1 MEANRTI
8 SQQHSIW
15 LSTMSWSWNH
25 AADAQNLTIQF
36 GNVIDIILTRSHF
49 LMVAQKVASAANLD
63 QDISSSR
70 KLDWYLSRSARNKQ
84 DACDI
89 SKTQEYDQT
98 RNSWLL
104 FVRINVIDMLCFAG
118 LDSQWIVTCP
128 AKLASSLW
136 HPQFGMHPQLG
147 VWIWH
152 PQCAAWSWHSQ
163 LGILDLACT
172 LNLACEFGIL
182 NLPR

>member
-1 MEANRTI
+1 
-8 SQQHSIW
+8 
-15 LSTMSWSWNH
+15 
-25 AADAQNLTIQF
+25 
-36 GNVIDIILTRSHF
+36 
-49 LMVAQKVASAANLD
+49 MVAQKVASAANLD

-118 LDSQWIVTCP
+118 LDSQ
-128 AKLASSLW
+128 
-136 HPQFGMHPQLG
+136 
-147 VWIWH
+147 
-152 PQCAAWSWHSQ
+152 
-163 LGILDLACT
+163 
-172 LNLACEFGIL
+172 
-182 NLPR
+182 